1 MSMRK
6 ITGNRAIARSFFT
19 AVLAVL
25 LVSSLSAQRKERL
38 IDSWQPTHFDVGV
51 TFDNSLSKLT
61 SATTTIGVRARKN
74 GLTMIDLDFGSMP
87 VSSVTIDGNAAK
99 YTQHDEKL
107 DVFLTVPARLN
118 QTLRISV
125 NYSGVPKD
133 GLILSKDKDGFP
145 SAIGD
150 NWADRVHHW
159 IPCLDHPSAK
169 AGVTFTITA
178 PSEYEAVANGSPLSK
193 NANANQTT
201 TWVFSESRPISP
213 YNMVVAVGRF
223 ASGKLKSGSNVPI
236 TYYVPRSDARYA
248 ERGFA
253 PAAPS
258 VLTFSN
264 LVAPYPYKKLAL
276 IVGATRFGG
285 MENANTIVFPPGYF
299 RNFDVATGR
308 SKRFDIP
315 NATVEVDAHEIAHQ
329 WFGDSVT
336 ESTWSD
342 LWLSEGFATYFA
354 GLFLERQE
362 GPERFKEYMQTKAN
376 AYLQYEK
383 TRRAPIHDTQTEKLF
398 DLLNPNNYEKG
409 GWVLHMLR
417 GMLGDKVFFAGLK
430 SYYNAHKDRVAS
442 TEDLRLAFE
451 KASGR
456 NLKNFFDRWIY
467 KAGHPIYQLQS
478 RDIRKNVVEL
488 ILRQMQSD
496 EAFLMPVTVEM
507 RTKTGK
513 RRVIIKPAGKE
524 TILRIKS
531 ARPDVMVVDPDD
543 AILKEVVD

>member
-223 ASGKLKSGSNVPI
+223 AS
-236 TYYVPRSDARYA
+236 
-248 ERGFA
+248 
-253 PAAPS
+253 
-258 VLTFSN
+258 
-264 LVAPYPYKKLAL
+264 
-276 IVGATRFGG
+276 
-285 MENANTIVFPPGYF
+285 
-299 RNFDVATGR
+299 
-308 SKRFDIP
+308 
-315 NATVEVDAHEIAHQ
+315 
-329 WFGDSVT
+329 
-336 ESTWSD
+336 
-342 LWLSEGFATYFA
+342 
-354 GLFLERQE
+354 
-362 GPERFKEYMQTKAN
+362 
-376 AYLQYEK
+376 
-383 TRRAPIHDTQTEKLF
+383 
-398 DLLNPNNYEKG
+398 
-409 GWVLHMLR
+409 
-417 GMLGDKVFFAGLK
+417 
-430 SYYNAHKDRVAS
+430 
-442 TEDLRLAFE
+442 
-451 KASGR
+451 
-456 NLKNFFDRWIY
+456 
-467 KAGHPIYQLQS
+467 
-478 RDIRKNVVEL
+478 
-488 ILRQMQSD
+488 
-496 EAFLMPVTVEM
+496 
-507 RTKTGK
+507 
-513 RRVIIKPAGKE
+513 
-524 TILRIKS
+524 
-531 ARPDVMVVDPDD
+531 
-543 AILKEVVD
+543 

>member
-1 MSMRK
+1 MK
-6 ITGNRAIARSFFT
+6 TITRSFFI
-19 AVLAVL
+19 AVLVCL
-25 LVSSLSAQRKERL
+25 LLPGVFAQRKERT

-51 TFDNSLSKLT
+51 TFDKSLSKIT
-61 SATTTIGVRARKN
+61 SATTAIDVRARKN
-74 GLTMIDLDFGSMP
+74 DLAIIDLDFGSMP
-87 VSSVTIDGNAAK
+87 ISSVTINGRAVK
-99 YTQHDEKL
+99 YEQRDEKL
-107 DVFLTVPARLN
+107 DVILATPARVD

-169 AGVTFTITA
+169 ASVTFTVTA
-178 PSEYEAVANGSPLSK
+178 PSEYEAVANGSPISK
-193 NANANQTT
+193 KTNADMT
-201 TWVFSESRPISP
+201 TWVFSEPRPVSP

-223 ASGKLKSGSNVPI
+223 ATGNLNSKSTIPI
-236 TYYVPRSDARYA
+236 TYYVPQSEGHYA

-258 VLTFSN
+258 VVMFSN

-285 MENANTIVFPPGYF
+285 MENANTIVFSPNYF
-299 RNFDVATGR
+299 RNFDAAENR
-308 SKRFDIP
+308 SKKFGIP
-315 NATVEVDAHEIAHQ
+315 DSAVDVDAHEIAHQ

-362 GPERFKEYMQTKAN
+362 GADKFKEYMRQKARS
-376 AYLQYEK
+376 YLQYEK

-417 GMLGDKVFFAGLK
+417 GMLGDKVFFAGIK
-430 SYYNAHKDRVAS
+430 SYYDEHKDGVAS
-442 TEDLRLAFE
+442 TEDLRLSLE
-451 KASGR
+451 KASR
-456 NLKNFFDRWIY
+456 RDLKNFFDRWIY
-467 KAGHPIYQLQS
+467 KAGHPVYQLQS
-478 RDIRKNVVEL
+478 RDIRKGTLEL

-496 EAFLMPVTVEM
+496 EAFLMPVTIEI
-507 RTKTGK
+507 RTRTGK
-513 RRVIIKPAGKE
+513 RRVIIEPRGKE

-531 ARPDVMVVDPDD
+531 ARPELLVVDPDD
-543 AILKEVVD
+543 AILKEVVN